1 MSQFLITTSEIST
14 WDLSKDL
21 VLLGEWCNS
30 YNSNF
35 SKKFIVAKPYGISIA
50 QRKKDLELIHQI
62 YNTFFPQLTKILNN
76 YHKKNYSDRYWKI
89 LIGHWF
95 IKFIEITV
103 NRHNNILECIKNHKI
118 KETIFFR
125 GDAFDLSCANRYE
138 LETLCNNNF
147 WNNIFYKEIFRCYK
161 NFGIKIKLN
170 FYKERPIH
178 HENSASLNIK
188 KNARKMINFVQ
199 GMLSRND
206 EILIINPYL
215 SRLDEVKLHLLLGQ
229 IPKIWLTNPLF
240 QKRDI
245 KKSLR
250 LKLEKKLKINNSI
263 GIHRL
268 FKNLIFKAIP
278 SCYLENYADL
288 EMACENLNWPKNP
301 KAIFTSNNFIFDE
314 IFKIY
319 TAKCVESECKYIVG
333 QHGSSYGSHIYY
345 RTNEEET
352 SDKFLTWGWN
362 DKNRNTVPM
371 FNFKRKPYNLVNK
384 KNGNLL
390 IVFEPKNFR
399 SNTWDTEYIFSN
411 NWNSQLSLI
420 NSLGSEIKKKTVLR
434 LHKGSLNVNWNDWN
448 DVDRLKDN
456 DPNIKIDLGRY
467 PVEKILARSRI
478 AIICYDSTMIMELIS
493 HNFPFI
499 IFLPGGF
506 DHLKPAVKKDYK
518 VLYDHGLI
526 YTDYKALSNRI
537 KFLWNNFDNWWNS
550 RKVKK
555 AINSF
560 KEKYCKDPV
569 NKLTEL
575 KKAIND

>member
-178 HENSASLNIK
+178 HENSVSLNIK

-229 IPKIWLTNPLF
+229 MPKIWLTNPLF

-288 EMACENLNWPKNP
+288 DMECENLNWPKNP

-319 TAKCVESECKYIVG
+319 TAKCVENKCTYIVG

-345 RTNEEET
+345 RTNEEVT

-362 DKNRNTVPM
+362 NKYKNTIPM
-371 FNFKRKPYNLVNK
+371 FNFKRKPNNLVNK
-384 KNGNLL
+384 KEGDLL
-390 IVFEPKNFR
+390 IIFEPKNLR
-399 SNTWDTEYIFSN
+399 SNTWDTDYIFSK
-411 NWNSQLSLI
+411 NWEKQLLFI
-420 NSLGSEIKKKTVLR
+420 NSLPTKIKEKLIIR
-434 LHKGSLNVNWNDWN
+434 LHKASLNPNYGEWC
-448 DVDRLKDN
+448 DVKRLKDN
-456 DPNIKIDLGRY
+456 DPKIKVDLGFKR
-467 PVEKILARSRI
+467 VEKLLSNSRLAL
-478 AIICYDSTMIMELIS
+478 ICYDSTLIMELIAN
-493 HNFPFI
+493 NFPFI
-499 IFLPGGF
+499 VFLPQGLQ
-506 DHLKPAVKKDYK
+506 HLKPNFRKDYQKLYDCGLIFKDYK
-518 VLYDHGLI
+518 QLNHQVNAIWDKV
-526 YTDYKALSNRI
+526 D
-537 KFLWNNFDNWWNS
+537 DWWNS
-550 RKVKK
+550 KK
-555 AINSF
+555 IRTSIENF
-560 KEKYCKDPV
+560 KLIYSRDAT
-569 NKLTEL
+569 NKLIRIEEII
-575 KKAIND
+575 KE